1 MRTLAG
7 LVWPFQGSLLPVILS
22 IAPNSLQCLAL
33 SERFYNNYLE
43 AQSLLRGGIGTR
55 ALRDLDQFE
64 HRSHLPRCEM
74 GYIKNQKHFL
84 CNINYGSSEDL
95 PTMDSIPTEDH
106 RAIELKVAVAD
117 PAMAT
122 MTLRIEISTATL
134 PNANAQLPTV
144 LSVVSSTIVTP
155 LATEEHRKYHH
166 SYHHDDGR
174 ITESSGDPESIEFG
188 DRGGP
193 LGGEFFSRLEYT
205 STAYPTPT
213 RMTGFSRGELI
224 KLEMN
229 FEQVAKAD
237 SASASASLYLSYN
250 PMWDTIAITGS
261 HTASIA
267 TWTTSTI
274 YDVVNV
280 SPFPYGPETEFK
292 YWVSGEIDV
301 AVSRLSEVCRRIEE
315 VASKTKFI
323 PILTEVLPV
332 SSSPKKNVTLQ
343 GSFFGI
349 AVYNSA
355 TATWNGRWG
364 PYDSVARTLPFNATV
379 SGADG
384 PYTRFISEDWSVN
397 RPFSEGNEADLIKSY
412 AEIGPIGMVSQV
424 GLWHTYRF
432 KDSNTW
438 GRSNPLARE
447 TRVPIRIDAVGSTN
461 ALLTARGAV
470 TITVPAVTEIVTQ
483 TKTVTNT
490 HIPLFGRFA
499 KAKGTS
505 AERRTDQG
513 SRFLLW
519 LPWIIFF
526 WVLIFICSFSLIWH
540 RLSGF
545 IERQWRRLVRFF
557 RPEIEPTDSS
567 FWNIIPTI
575 RRPAVRKVS
584 GSEVIDP
591 ARLQSARHRGSK
603 ESFQSVELD

>member
-1 MRTLAG
+1 
-7 LVWPFQGSLLPVILS
+7 
-22 IAPNSLQCLAL
+22 
-33 SERFYNNYLE
+33 
-43 AQSLLRGGIGTR
+43 
-55 ALRDLDQFE
+55 
-64 HRSHLPRCEM
+64 
-74 GYIKNQKHFL
+74 
-84 CNINYGSSEDL
+84 
-95 PTMDSIPTEDH
+95 MDSNDPTKNH
-106 RAIELKVAVAD
+106 GAIELQVAAAD
-117 PAMAT
+117 LAISII
-122 MTLRIEISTATL
+122 TLQIEVSTATL
-134 PNANAQLPTV
+134 SNVNARLPIATV
-144 LSVVSSTIVTP
+144 LSVVSSTIITP
-155 LATEEHRKYHH
+155 SATEEHRQYHH
-166 SYHHDDGR
+166 SNHHDDGR
-174 ITESSGDPESIEFG
+174 ITESPGGPGSIEFG

-205 STAYPTPT
+205 STAYPAPT
-213 RMTGFSRGELI
+213 RMASLRKGELI

-267 TWTTSTI
+267 TWTTSTM

-280 SPFPYGPETEFK
+280 SPFPYGPEAEFK
-292 YWVSGEIDV
+292 YWVSGEVDV
-301 AVSRLSEVCRRIEE
+301 VISRLSEVCRRVEE
-315 VASKTKFI
+315 VASRTKFI
-323 PILTEVLPV
+323 PSLTEVLPV
-332 SSSPKKNVTLQ
+332 SSSPTENITLQ

-349 AVYNSA
+349 AIYDSA

-364 PYDSVARTLPFNATV
+364 PYDSVARTLPFNATI

-384 PYTRFISEDWSVN
+384 PYTRFISEDWSVR
-397 RPFSEGNEADLIKSY
+397 RPFSEGNEAGLINGY

-432 KDSNTW
+432 KDSNAW

-447 TRVPIRIDAVGSTN
+447 TRVPIRLNAVGFTDT
-461 ALLTARGAV
+461 LLTARGAV
-470 TITVPAVTEIVTQ
+470 TVTVPAVTEIVTQ

-505 AERRTDQG
+505 AERKTDQG

-526 WVLIFICSFSLIWH
+526 WVLIFICPFSLIWH

-545 IERQWRRLVRFF
+545 IERQRRRLRRFF

-584 GSEVIDP
+584 GSEVSDP
-591 ARLQSARHRGSK
+591 TRLQSARHRGSK
-603 ESFQSVELD
+603 ESFQSVELN